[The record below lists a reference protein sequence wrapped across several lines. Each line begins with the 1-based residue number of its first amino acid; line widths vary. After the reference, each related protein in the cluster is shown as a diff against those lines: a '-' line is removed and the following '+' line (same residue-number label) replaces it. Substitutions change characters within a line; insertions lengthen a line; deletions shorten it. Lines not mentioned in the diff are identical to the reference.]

1 MSDDRKTGT
10 DVEAWADEAMFS
22 AEPIEQAGPKVYI
35 INATADPLGSI
46 AAANAIYE
54 GKVLRSR
61 SRVTDEM
68 RRYAWDQVGKTHL
81 KAPLEFIDIHFLIE
95 GVTRAFTHQ
104 MVRQRTAV
112 YAQESM
118 RFAVKADMVEEI
130 DLPPSIRAG
139 SLEAGVWEQAV
150 EAVQQAYSYLVANG
164 VPAEDARGLAP
175 HAVRTRL
182 HYKTNLKNLI
192 DQAGNRLCTQSQ
204 FEWRWVWARI
214 LEAMRWYPDV
224 AVGPVG
230 SRESEFP
237 YAWQWQLIA
246 ESEEFRPVCYAQG
259 SCPWGGDIDRP
270 CKIRDRVEEGR
281 WNEIDVREWLLD
293 PNAARPEKGR
303 TDA

>member
-10 DVEAWADEAMFS
+10 DIEAWADEAMFS
-22 AEPIEQAGPKVYI
+22 AEPIDQAGPKVYI
-35 INATADPLGSI
+35 INATPDPLGSI

-68 RRYAWDQVGKTHL
+68 RQYAWEQVGKTHL

-130 DLPPSIRAG
+130 DLPPTIRKG
-139 SLEAGVWEQAV
+139 SMEAGVWEQAV

-192 DQAGNRLCTQSQ
+192 DQAGNRLCTQAQ

-214 LEAMRWYPDV
+214 LEAMRNCCPDN
-224 AVGPVG
+224 
-230 SRESEFP
+230 
-237 YAWQWQLIA
+237 WQWRLIA

-281 WNEIDVREWLLD
+281 WNEIDIREWLLD

-303 TDA
+303 TSA